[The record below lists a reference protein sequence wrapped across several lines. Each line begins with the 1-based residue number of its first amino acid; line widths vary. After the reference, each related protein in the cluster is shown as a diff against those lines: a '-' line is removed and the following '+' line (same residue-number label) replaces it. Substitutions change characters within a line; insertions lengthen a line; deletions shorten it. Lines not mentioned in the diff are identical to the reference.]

1 MTWQGGMEESCHF
14 CVETTTKVIMRRS
27 VLICFAIAFGILGAA
42 TSSSQL
48 MTGPLERRLSDA
60 CSLFGDHPSTYD
72 TLFTAGFKAQ
82 VSNAQLTAALQ
93 QLAAICGPCTEVTI
107 TKRTSSLAATANARM
122 KNGYVIP
129 ITIAIEEAAPH
140 RISSLFFRNPIREA
154 SSIDSLVAEIKMLP
168 GKTSLYIEKLGTGKP
183 IVEHNGELMLP
194 IGSTFKLY
202 ILGEL
207 ARRLATDSI
216 TWATVTTLNPSL
228 KSFPSG
234 RLQDWPDGAPL
245 TLHTLASL
253 MISQSDNTATDHLL
267 SFVVREHVER
277 MQMAMGHSKPLLN
290 KPFMSTRELFL
301 LKFSDNGARAR
312 RYYALGV
319 EQRRAMLKKE
329 ITSVAYDD
337 ISFVPTPVCAD
348 SVEWFASTHDL
359 TKAMDWIR
367 NAANSA
373 AGKPLLGILAI
384 NPGLEI
390 DEKQWV
396 YAGFKGGS
404 ETGVINMTY
413 LLKDI
418 RGDWYSVSA
427 SWCNPAAPV
436 DEAKFAT
443 LIGTLLRMIPR

>member
-1 MTWQGGMEESCHF
+1 
-14 CVETTTKVIMRRS
+14 MRFSTLLMSLVALS
-27 VLICFAIAFGILGAA
+27 VFGAA
-42 TSSSQL
+42 TSHAQL
-48 MTGPLERRLSDA
+48 STGPLERRLSDA
-60 CSLFGDHPSTYD
+60 CSLFGDHPSAYD
-72 TLFTAGFKAQ
+72 SLFTASFKAQ
-82 VSNAQLTAALQ
+82 VSDAQLSAGLQ
-93 QLAAICGPCTEVTI
+93 QLSAICGPCTEVTI
-107 TKRTSSLAATANARM
+107 TKRTSNLAASANARM

-129 ITIAIEEAAPH
+129 MTIAIEEAPPH

-154 SSIDSLVAEIKMLP
+154 SSIDSLVAELKMLP

-183 IVEHNGELMLP
+183 IIEHNGELMLP

-207 ARRLATDSI
+207 ARRLGNDST

-267 SFVVREHVER
+267 SFLGREQVER
-277 MQMAMGHSKPLLN
+277 MQLAMGHSRPQLN
-290 KPFMSTRELFL
+290 KPFMSTREMFL
-301 LKFSDNGARAR
+301 LKFTDAGARAR
-312 RYYALGV
+312 RYYALSE
-319 EQRRAMLKKE
+319 EQRRAMLRKE
-329 ITSVAYDD
+329 LRSISQDD
-337 ISFVPTPVCAD
+337 VSFVATPICAD

-367 NAANSA
+367 NAANST

-384 NPGLEI
+384 NHGIEI

-413 LLKDI
+413 LLKDVK
-418 RGDWYSVSA
+418 GDWYSVSA

-436 DEAKFAT
+436 DETKFAT
-443 LIGTLLRMIPR
+443 LIGTLLRMIPH